1 MLNALLLSTIE
12 ETGVAVLTLTEG
24 LEQNEFLRSRIT
36 RAETLRQLRVMGVS
50 LANVP
55 LPTQSLLP
63 EIDWLGWHAVARQI
77 NERGAAQDE
86 VLWFTVRSLV
96 PATLSWLR
104 FYRQNQPQVFD
115 WTVADAGWPAF

>member
-24 LEQNEFLRSRIT
+24 LEQNEFLRSRLT

-63 EIDWLGWHAVARQI
+63 EIDWLGWQAVARQI
-77 NERGAAQDE
+77 NERGAAHDE

-115 WTVADAGWPAF
+115 WTVRDAGWPAF